1 MDYYRKDDNFNSD
14 SDYHPL
20 SYEESQRMRE
30 QVRNGAVNDQIDY
43 VKQHYPAGNNTPQ
56 RNNSGGYSNAYNDSY
71 EELPYDVKS
80 FRAMNSA
87 RRATVRDG
95 LGIVIV
101 LLILGLLTFSETFSD
116 ISRTNRRAKESEEK
130 IATYTEVE
138 GTIIRVRK
146 SRDRD
151 FSRTGHSPYYDV
163 WLVSYKYEYNGAS
176 YENYQSFKRGSAELY
191 GFVDTDVAGK
201 PTKVYV
207 NPQNPKDSI
216 IRSYHRSSFISNAPF
231 IFFGIFSIA
240 AAVIVFVLFDKGYF
254 TVDYRGS
261 KKHIH
266 FGD

>member
-1 MDYYRKDDNFNSD
+1 MDYYRKDDNLNSD

-130 IATYTEVE
+130 IATYT
-138 GTIIRVRK
+138 
-146 SRDRD
+146 
-151 FSRTGHSPYYDV
+151 
-163 WLVSYKYEYNGAS
+163 
-176 YENYQSFKRGSAELY
+176 
-191 GFVDTDVAGK
+191 
-201 PTKVYV
+201 
-207 NPQNPKDSI
+207 
-216 IRSYHRSSFISNAPF
+216 
-231 IFFGIFSIA
+231 
-240 AAVIVFVLFDKGYF
+240 
-254 TVDYRGS
+254 
-261 KKHIH
+261 
-266 FGD
+266 